1 MSIMELVVVV
11 CAVTGVLSL
20 ILNFIMYTH
29 MNSMRVHVTQLHA
42 GMGSVLGKVLGIEQ
56 LTAKLAGGM
65 TEFVDVTGEL
75 VERMDMMVGN
85 KQAAYRTADG
95 KYSANTIEELINKIK
110 QDNSSD
116 EYFSDD
122 DIKKLRDLFEDDDD
136 DDSEEDQ

>member
-1 MSIMELVVVV
+1 MELVVVV